1 MRSVPTSVT
10 RSDVTVTSGDVELA
24 GSWWEPAA
32 PMATVLMHP
41 GSGPSDRNNDT
52 YFPPIRDHLLA
63 AGIAVASFD
72 KRGVGGSTGRW
83 QDAGIAEQAGDAAA
97 AISHLAAHGATSPIG
112 LFGHSQGGW
121 VVLEAARRTAHAA
134 FVITNSGPGVAPAV
148 QDRFALERA
157 AAARRP

>member
-1 MRSVPTSVT
+1 
-10 RSDVTVTSGDVELA
+10 
-24 GSWWEPAA
+24 
-32 PMATVLMHP
+32 MHP
-41 GSGPSDRNNDT
+41 GSGPSDRDNDT
-52 YFPPIRDHLLA
+52 YFPPIRNHLLA

-97 AISHLAAHGATSPIG
+97 AMSHLAAHGATSPIG

-121 VVLEAARRTAHAA
+121 VVLEAARHTARAA
-134 FVITNSGPGVAPAV
+134 FVITNSGPGVSPAV

-157 AAARRP
+157 AQRAGRDAASTERLLRGYDALADVLRRGASLDEARATWTRSA